1 VFIGYVIGSVLMA
14 AGGLSELIWG
24 VEAAGKSL
32 EAVANPLSAVRSKL
46 GEAKPGGGTGRGTT
60 APVTGR

>member
-1 VFIGYVIGSVLMA
+1 MLMA

-32 EAVANPLSAVRSKL
+32 ESVANPLSAVRGKL
-46 GEAKPGGGTGRGTT
+46 SEAKSGGGTAGTA

>member
-24 VEAAGKSL
+24 VEAARKSL
-32 EAVANPLSAVRSKL
+32 EDVARPLSAIKSRLS
-46 GEAKPGGGTGRGTT
+46 GEGGGEMPAGAR
-60 APVTGR
+60 AR

>member
-1 VFIGYVIGSVLMA
+1 MA

-32 EAVANPLSAVRSKL
+32 EAVANPLSAVRGKL
-46 GEAKPGGGTGRGTT
+46 GEAKPGGGTKAGTA
-60 APVTGR
+60 APVPGR